1 VRGDPLQLLQV
12 LLNLIVNAC
21 EAMRETPSRDRHLRV
36 QVMLDPR
43 ERLHVLI
50 ADTGT
55 GLPKG
60 SEYEVFEPF
69 FTTKETGA
77 GLGLAIAAAIVERF
91 GGRISA
97 FNRRDGGATFRI
109 VLPAA

>member
-1 VRGDPLQLLQV
+1 
-12 LLNLIVNAC
+12 
-21 EAMRETPSRDRHLRV
+21 
-36 QVMLDPR
+36 
-43 ERLHVLI
+43 
-50 ADTGT
+50 
-55 GLPKG
+55 
-60 SEYEVFEPF
+60 VFEPF